1 MKPAV
6 LALSET
12 RLIADIE
19 DSEIN
24 VPGYSV
30 VRCDAENRN
39 TGGVMLYI
47 RDNIR
52 YEIVLNKK
60 IISNCWC
67 IAVEIKGGVH
77 RVIAVVYHSPSA

>member
-12 RLIADIE
+12 RLIVDIE

-30 VRCDAENRN
+30 VRCDAENRS

-47 RDNIR
+47 R
-52 YEIVLNKK
+52 V
-60 IISNCWC
+60 
-67 IAVEIKGGVH
+67 
-77 RVIAVVYHSPSA
+77 